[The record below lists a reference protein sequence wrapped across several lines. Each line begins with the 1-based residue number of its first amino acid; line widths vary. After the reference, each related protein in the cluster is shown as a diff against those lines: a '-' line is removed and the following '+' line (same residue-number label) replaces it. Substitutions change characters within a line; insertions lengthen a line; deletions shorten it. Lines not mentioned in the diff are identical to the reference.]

1 MTDLPTW
8 RVRTSWASTP
18 GHRLITVFRWRADY
32 HDVGGYAA
40 IRSFHTY
47 QQVRAYLEGAA
58 T

>member
-1 MTDLPTW
+1 MSTPPTW

-18 GHRLITVFRWRADY
+18 ERRLITIFKWKADY

-47 QQVRAYLEGAA
+47 QQVRAYIEGAA
-58 T
+58 